1 MDKHCANCIYRCYI
15 TAGLY
20 CCDYIGCTGHARSL
34 ICPPGARC
42 TEKKTVQRT
51 PPNPN
56 GRPKAVFDEATCM
69 QLYQK
74 GMSDIKIGKHF
85 GLSKN
90 PSPHGGL
97 GITCH
102 QTVGLRKPGW
112 HFSMA
117 ADKGGTERWTIRRA
131 PCWAI
136 ERRPSYEGVG
146 GL

>member
-1 MDKHCANCIYRCYI
+1 MDKHCADCIYRCYI

-20 CCDYIGCTGHARSL
+20 CCDYIGYTGHARSL
-34 ICPPGARC
+34 ICPSGARC

-90 PSPHGGL
+90 PIAAWRARNNLPSNSRSP
-97 GITCH
+97 
-102 QTVGLRKPGW
+102 QAR
-112 HFSMA
+112 MA
-117 ADKGGTERWTIRRA
+117 FLNGR
-131 PCWAI
+131 
-136 ERRPSYEGVG
+136 
-146 GL
+146 

>member
-20 CCDYIGCTGHARSL
+20 CCDYIGYTGHARSL

-90 PSPHGGL
+90 P
-97 GITCH
+97 IARC
-102 QTVGLRKPGW
+102 V
-112 HFSMA
+112 
-117 ADKGGTERWTIRRA
+117 
-131 PCWAI
+131 
-136 ERRPSYEGVG
+136 
-146 GL
+146 

>member
-90 PSPHGGL
+90 PIVKAKLFCPEIAGL
-97 GITCH
+97 FCRIAGLFCHDSRANLSLKPVCFGI
-102 QTVGLRKPGW
+102 
-112 HFSMA
+112 
-117 ADKGGTERWTIRRA
+117 
-131 PCWAI
+131 AI
-136 ERRPSYEGVG
+136 S
-146 GL
+146 

>member
-20 CCDYIGCTGHARSL
+20 WLRLHRLYRA
-34 ICPPGARC
+34 CPLFDLPVGARC

-90 PSPHGGL
+90 PIAAWRVRNNLPSNSKSP
-97 GITCH
+97 
-102 QTVGLRKPGW
+102 QAR
-112 HFSMA
+112 MA
-117 ADKGGTERWTIRRA
+117 FLNGR
-131 PCWAI
+131 
-136 ERRPSYEGVG
+136 
-146 GL
+146 

>member
-69 QLYQK
+69 QLYQRYQ
-74 GMSDIKIGKHF
+74 DWEALWLIKK
-85 GLSKN
+85 SN
-90 PSPHGGL
+90 
-97 GITCH
+97 
-102 QTVGLRKPGW
+102 
-112 HFSMA
+112 
-117 ADKGGTERWTIRRA
+117 RRM
-131 PCWAI
+131 
-136 ERRPSYEGVG
+136 EGSE
-146 GL
+146 